1 MADVRLTQQGAAPQA
16 VSIDLLLTA
25 EGQLDT
31 GQELATAVTIALMT
45 DALAA
50 ADDEL
55 PDARDPNRRG
65 WWGDLDAG
73 PIWDGWPIGSR
84 LWLLQRTT
92 ITGTGARKGATTAQ
106 VKSYILDALQPFVD
120 HAIATRLDVEVV
132 RAGAE
137 RIEARIVL
145 WRGGDRILD
154 LRFADLW
161 SGIAVAAPLEA

>member
-73 PIWDGWPIGSR
+73 PIWDGNSTTPMRNVCKKNSYAAPAPYPATSVSSWAMAFPRSLSSATPCPCCAPCVRTCQKVCAWHPSSLPCKLGSR
-84 LWLLQRTT
+84 WQTT
-92 ITGTGARKGATTAQ
+92 SANR
-106 VKSYILDALQPFVD
+106 S
-120 HAIATRLDVEVV
+120 
-132 RAGAE
+132 
-137 RIEARIVL
+137 
-145 WRGGDRILD
+145 
-154 LRFADLW
+154 
-161 SGIAVAAPLEA
+161 APPCRSC